1 MSRKVVA
8 AVLGVCAGAALPL
21 AYSVFGFSGLSF
33 EAVCALGILL
43 GSIIWWVAG
52 VLPEYVTALV
62 MVILFMV
69 VAGVPTGTVFSTF
82 SSSTWWLLLGAYGL
96 GLGVQKSGLLRRM
109 ALAIMRVFPRTFKSQ
124 AAGLI
129 AAGTLIGPF
138 IPSLSA
144 KAVMLAPL
152 SMEISDSMGYVRKGR
167 EANGLFLA
175 MFTGIR
181 TVGPAVISASIIGYG
196 IVALLPEDVQQ
207 QFTMLHW
214 FAAMIPWFVVVMVL
228 NYVAIVALYAPRG
241 EKARRSGGRAAKNAG
256 VGVDAEAG
264 VDSDSADGGETQVRA
279 VDVGGEAQ
287 TGASAPANGEA
298 RMRAASAEKT
308 PMSRHEKQMAV
319 IMVACIV
326 LWITEP
332 IHGIGSHVV
341 AVGALVASLAC
352 GVFGKADFRS
362 GIAWDSLIFIGCV
375 LGLAEVFAY
384 LGIDTWIVSMFQ
396 PMFGTL
402 ASNPYL
408 FVAGI
413 GVITVILR
421 FVIVSEMACINIFM
435 AFMVPLALSFGINPW
450 VVGVTIYAM
459 VNPWFVLYQNPIY
472 MSAFYA
478 TDGQMVNH
486 SAMARYCAVY
496 LGICLVGLLASVP
509 LWQSMGLL

>member
-1 MSRKVVA
+1 MTRKGVA
-8 AVLGVCAGAALPL
+8 AVAGVCAGAALPL
-21 AYSVFGFSGLSF
+21 AYLAFGLGDLTF

-43 GSIIWWVAG
+43 GSIVWWVAG
-52 VLPEYVTALV
+52 VLPEYVTALI
-62 MVILFMV
+62 MVILFIV
-69 VAGVPTGTVFSTF
+69 VAGVPTDVVLSTF
-82 SSSTWWLLLGAYGL
+82 STSTWWLLLGAYGL

-144 KAVMLAPL
+144 KCVMLAPL
-152 SMEISDSMGYVRKGR
+152 SMEISDSMGYERKGR
-167 EANGLFLA
+167 AASGLFLA

-196 IVALLPEDVQQ
+196 IVALLPADVQQ
-207 QFTMLHW
+207 QFTMVTW
-214 FAAMIPWFVVVMVL
+214 FAAMIPWFAVVMVL
-228 NYVAIVALYAPRG
+228 NYAAIVALYAPRG
-241 EKARRSGGRAAKNAG
+241 EKRAKTAGEKLSGKRAVAAREAAECDAATRG
-256 VGVDAEAG
+256 VPK
-264 VDSDSADGGETQVRA
+264 DSASPDEP
-279 VDVGGEAQ
+279 
-287 TGASAPANGEA
+287 ASG
-298 RMRAASAEKT
+298 KT

-326 LWITEP
+326 MWISEP
-332 IHGIGSHVV
+332 VHGIGSHVV
-341 AVGALVASLAC
+341 AIGALVASLAC
-352 GVFGKADFRS
+352 GVYGKQDFRA
-362 GIAWDSLIFIGCV
+362 GIAWDSLVFIGCV

-384 LGIDTWIVSMFQ
+384 LGIDTWVVSVFQ
-396 PMFGTL
+396 PVFGML
-402 ASNPYL
+402 AANAYL
-408 FVAGI
+408 FVAG
-413 GVITVILR
+413 VALITVIIR

-435 AFMVPLALSFGINPW
+435 AFMVPLALSFGISPW

-478 TDGQMVNH
+478 TDGQMVRH

-496 LGICLVGLLASVP
+496 LGICLVGLMASVP